1 MLFYFDSFLQ
11 ILGSTLLDL
20 FIDQFSK
27 GVSRILIPITVDYP
41 PLEVVFR
48 SENFVVVFKPPNV
61 KEVRKTDN
69 SGGLGHSRGLLFVL
83 KVTLWATVQDQLGN
97 VADRETQ
104 KGVFRRCFQAD
115 AGFSGL
121 YPVGIREEGSESL
134 KNTRRLHTYYV
145 AIVKGLMEQLEIRI
159 DAPIGRDL
167 RYKSPVVRMCTS
179 TDWEHCYSPCDCTTQ
194 VILVETGYFEEEF
207 SSKIVLKSLRGD
219 RKHQF
224 RVHLKEVGHPI
235 IGDSLYDDVMHPRS
249 EHLMIELIR
258 IKTEGDVEKLRVDRE
273 DPYMLS
279 NLTGRWR
286 IKETLCSLQDALGK
300 LDSLEA
306 F

>member
-11 ILGSTLLDL
+11 ILGSTLLD
-20 FIDQFSK
+20 FFTDQFSK
-27 GVSRILIPITVDYP
+27 GLSRILIPICEDYP

-61 KEVRKTDN
+61 KEV
-69 SGGLGHSRGLLFVL
+69 
-83 KVTLWATVQDQLGN
+83 TLWATVQEQLGN
-97 VADRETQ
+97 VGDRETQ

-121 YPVGIREEGSESL
+121 YPVGVHEEGSESL

-235 IGDSLYDDVMHPRS
+235 IGDTLYDDVMHPRS

-273 DPYMLS
+273 DPFILS